1 MPRGVLEIAIN
12 RPRCFENGRPRGKI
26 FTWQRPV
33 ERQSICS
40 SFTIFREIRIR
51 QTATVQTESPKQRTA
66 PVRVPFKVTATFAAI
81 AAFGV
86 LASPPAPA
94 DTINVLLDRAQ
105 VVRLPDKVQT
115 LVIGNPSV
123 ADASLQGGG
132 LLVIT
137 GKGYGT
143 TNIIAL
149 DSRGE
154 VLSEHTVLVGAP
166 RESSLTVWRGA
177 KRETWSCAPRCE
189 QSVMLGDTPEF
200 FNGTIEQI
208 GARNGHATGAAA
220 KKDE

>member
-1 MPRGVLEIAIN
+1 M
-12 RPRCFENGRPRGKI
+12 
-26 FTWQRPV
+26 
-33 ERQSICS
+33 
-40 SFTIFREIRIR
+40 
-51 QTATVQTESPKQRTA
+51 
-66 PVRVPFKVTATFAAI
+66 RVSLKVVATFAAM
-81 AAFGV
+81 AGLGL

-94 DTINVLLDRAQ
+94 ETVNVLLDRAQ
-105 VVRLPDKVQT
+105 VVRLPEKVQT

-123 ADASLQGGG
+123 ADASLQAGG

-154 VLSEHTVLVGAP
+154 VLAEHTILVGAP
-166 RESSLTVWRGA
+166 KESSLTVWRGA

-189 QSVMLGDTPEF
+189 QSVMLGDTPDF
-200 FNGTIEQI
+200 FNGSIQQI

-220 KKDE
+220 KKDD